1 MHDDTMRD
9 PLEHIRQALEEHLS
23 TINENTAEIQALFDY
38 LQQLEVKMEKLTQRL
53 DAVQMVQGRA
63 QERPHIASLT
73 RDEKNIFLILY
84 TEEIPLCYREI
95 AARANLP
102 LALIPDC
109 ISSLV
114 NKGIPL
120 LRSFAQDQMFFKLD
134 PAFRDVQAKENI
146 VHLSLQNFMV

>member
-1 MHDDTMRD
+1 MQDETMQGE
-9 PLEHIRQALEEHLS
+9 LEHIRQALEEHLN
-23 TINENTAEIQALFDY
+23 TINDNTAEIQALFDY
-38 LQQLEVKMEKLTQRL
+38 LQQVEVKVEKFSQRL
-53 DAVQMVQGRA
+53 DALQLAQGKLPKH
-63 QERPHIASLT
+63 PHVASLT

-95 AARANLP
+95 SGRANLP

-134 PAFRDVQAKENI
+134 PSFRDVQAKENI